1 MDQQRALCE
10 VEDVD
15 LRHKFEE
22 EVHTLSPG
30 LMSENPLH
38 MDNFFLAGVEMIIGI
53 DH

>member
-1 MDQQRALCE
+1 M

-30 LMSENPLH
+30 LNPLY
-38 MDNFFLAGVEMIIGI
+38 MDDVFLAGVQMIKGI
-53 DH
+53 DYNSNAFSQM